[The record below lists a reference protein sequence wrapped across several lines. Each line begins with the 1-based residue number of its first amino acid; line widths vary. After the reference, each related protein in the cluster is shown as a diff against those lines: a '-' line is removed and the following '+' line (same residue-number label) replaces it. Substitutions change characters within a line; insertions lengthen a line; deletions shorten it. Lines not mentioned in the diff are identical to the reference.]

1 MIENIMKRLL
11 SLVLITSLLTSSVS
25 PAFAQLRPVSKGVG
39 KGVRA
44 LTNGGKTVQ
53 TTTRTANEAVEA
65 VSQIGKSV
73 SQIPAPNLN
82 SSLYTTVS
90 RSAAQRQLAFRGS
103 IPQLQSLVRG
113 GQFEGIAAT
122 IIDLPADNPQR
133 AALLRNEF
141 VSVALSGSA
150 GKEQIAQAVEF
161 YRADL
166 MQRAALLAD
175 IPQQSA
181 ASFLEQTPPEI
192 LKVYQEIFSSAGALA
207 LFGNK
212 REDAVILLDFWQHA
226 KDGPLA
232 EVATNITG
240 RGLLRFEAY
249 DEFSAWAQTAQPSGE
264 VWLHLDAYIVKRDL
278 PITLTLS
285 NPDEF
290 SLLPKEQLG
299 AWLGEGCAVNA
310 INAFLSPQAT
320 VWWVEDLGKDRD
332 VLSYLLTHFP
342 QAPAKPVQTPTP
354 STRSNPTAQ
363 IPPLTPIQPDLSSI
377 SFPTPADL
385 TLSAPSL
392 TEKTPASNPLQT
404 VSPADPVKP
413 VHFTS
418 RAAVDN
424 SGMLYSGIPFFHIGK
439 TFSRWGQKIRSWKIF
454 NRHTSSKVAF
464 NEDPALHENTVQDV
478 FGTQTDS
485 AVSGPDDLVNLAAE
499 EEPIFV
505 GEHGFKLTIEG
516 IDGEEQILHNVDVGI
531 DSPIKTDGYNR
542 LVLSNGHIFQL
553 RNLTRTPYNL
563 EHFYFE
569 LPHQT
574 GGLWQLLSVQPKGL
588 YLNRPLRIKLER
600 AANARYRAVA
610 LRAFVE
616 DNLHAVPVVA
626 EVDASLLPAHPE
638 GYLLIKRD
646 GTVEFAAA
654 HGGTPTLLQDF
665 YVRLPKQESRYW
677 APLMQAQPHSNFA
690 LQIHPTAKK
699 TNILTMG
706 VPLFQVGLGKTV
718 SPEFKART
726 TLGES
731 SASAIMLGIN
741 NVLPVLMGFV
751 HPLLR
756 RYGEAAVMRW
766 GMGFFV
772 AGGAVALGSG
782 LYGFLGDGLMS
793 SWQVAGFLT
802 SSVLIAM
809 GTNITRFVQNLLI
822 TANRGKIVPKDSFS
836 SPTEETS
843 QGPAPVYNLQ
853 YLKNR
858 AKQVVTQRP
867 TSSARDVVL
876 FQTGQMFKNIGTM
889 AFLSAPWLV
898 NAMAKGMFGVD
909 LGLDFSASYVPY
921 TAFGAWT
928 LYKLRRT
935 AFKDAVPS
943 NVSAVQNNFQ
953 ETLATVINDLK
964 TQPRQLLQPGKE
976 DILNAAKQLKG
987 AIEILARVESR
998 HQKISFEKLLVQ
1010 HEAECVEELRAQ
1022 LLAQGR
1028 SSTTANNAA
1037 QGLEEAFNSLGRRDV
1052 RLWQVLRSPKIFP
1065 AGLGM
1070 TLATM
1075 HELSVSNGFAFT
1087 MHNLLPDG
1095 AYANALTALVLYGSM
1110 STGRLLGNWIS
1121 RRISGG
1127 SMYALSSSLSLLGT
1141 ATMVAANGNVPLLM
1155 TGAVIASFGVGNFFS
1170 QMYEYMTGLYP
1181 KFRREISLLINY
1193 TMPAAAMLAMPMRK
1207 LVGITGFAGMD
1218 LLVSGV
1224 GLVASMALTHGMF
1237 ANSSIVLAG
1246 KYGLGQL
1253 KQYVKK
1259 VFSHKGKTPPADL
1272 NNSAAQ

>member
-1 MIENIMKRLL
+1 MIENIMKKLL
-11 SLVLITSLLTSSVS
+11 SLVLIASLLTSSVS

-44 LTNGGKTVQ
+44 LTNGGKTVE
-53 TTTRTANEAVEA
+53 TTTRAANEAVEA

-73 SQIPAPNLN
+73 SQVPAPNLN
-82 SSLYTTVS
+82 SSSLYTTIS
-90 RSAAQRQLAFRGS
+90 RGAAQRQLAFRGS
-103 IPQLQSLVRG
+103 IAQLQSLVRG
-113 GQFEGIAAT
+113 GQFEGLAAA
-122 IIDLPADNPQR
+122 IIDLPTGNPQR
-133 AALLRNEF
+133 ALLLRNEF

-150 GKEQIAQAVEF
+150 SKEQIAQAVKF
-161 YRADL
+161 YRTDL

-175 IPQQSA
+175 IPQQSVT
-181 ASFLEQTPPEI
+181 SFLEQTLPER

-232 EVATNITG
+232 EVAANITG

-249 DEFSAWAQTAQPSGE
+249 EEFNAWAKEAQPKGE
-264 VWLHLDAYIVKRDL
+264 VWWGFEEYAAKHKEL
-278 PITLTLS
+278 PLTFTVES
-285 NPDEF
+285 YDV
-290 SLLPKEQLG
+290 SLFPKEQLG
-299 AWLGEGCAVNA
+299 AWLYDGCAVNGA
-310 INAFLSPQAT
+310 NAFFDPLVTQ
-320 VWWVEDLGKDRD
+320 WWVEDLGKDRD

-342 QAPAKPVQTPTP
+342 QAPAKPVQAPVKPQPTDEV
-354 STRSNPTAQ
+354 AQ
-363 IPPLTPIQPDLSSI
+363 IPQLPPIQPDLSSI
-377 SFPTPADL
+377 SLPVQADL
-385 TLSAPSL
+385 TLSAPDL
-392 TEKTPASNPLQT
+392 TGSPLASNPLQT
-404 VSPADPVKP
+404 VSSAAPAKP
-413 VHFTS
+413 THFTS
-418 RAAVDN
+418 RTAVDN
-424 SGMLYSGIPFFHIGK
+424 SGMLYSGIPFFHLGK

-454 NRHTSSKVAF
+454 HRHTNSRVAF
-464 NEDPALHENTVQDV
+464 NEDPSLHENTVQSIFEDPEE
-478 FGTQTDS
+478 TITE
-485 AVSGPDDLVNLAAE
+485 PDDLVDYNE
-499 EEPIFV
+499 NDGPILV
-505 GEHGFKLTIEG
+505 GERGFKLTVEG
-516 IDGEEQILHNVDVGI
+516 DDGREQILRNVDVGI
-531 DSPIKTDGYNR
+531 DAPIKTDGFNR

-553 RNLTRTPYNL
+553 RNLTRAPFNL

-569 LPHQT
+569 LPHQN
-574 GGLWQLLSVQPKGL
+574 GGLWQLLSIRPKNL
-588 YLNRPLRIKLER
+588 ELNRPLRIKLER
-600 AANARYRAVA
+600 TPNARYSITA
-610 LRAFVE
+610 LRALVE
-616 DNLHAVPVVA
+616 GTSQPISVVA
-626 EVDASLLPAHPE
+626 EVDSSLLPAKKE
-638 GYLLIKRD
+638 GFLIIKQN
-646 GTVEFAAA
+646 GTVEFFQE
-654 HGGTPTLLQDF
+654 GGTTVPLRDF

-677 APLMQAQPHSNFA
+677 APLMQAQPRSNFS
-690 LQIHPTAKK
+690 LQIHPTTKK
-699 TNILTMG
+699 TNILTTG

-836 SPTEETS
+836 ATTEETS
-843 QGPAPVYNLQ
+843 QGPAPVYNLH

-858 AKQVVTQRP
+858 AKQVFTQRP

-889 AFLSAPWLV
+889 AFLAAPWFV
-898 NAMAKGMFGVD
+898 NATAKGVFGVD

-921 TAFGAWT
+921 TVFGAWT
-928 LYKLRRT
+928 LHKLRRT

-953 ETLATVINDLK
+953 ETLATVVNSLK
-964 TQPRQLLQPGKE
+964 TQPRGILRPGQE

-998 HQKISFEKLLVQ
+998 HQKVSFEKLLVQ
-1010 HEAECVEELRAQ
+1010 HETECVEELRAQ

-1028 SSTTANNAA
+1028 SSTTANHAA
-1037 QGLEEAFNSLGRRDV
+1037 QALQEAFDSLGRRDV

-1065 AGLGM
+1065 AALGM

-1087 MHNLLPDG
+1087 MHNLLPNG

-1141 ATMVAANGNVPLLM
+1141 ATMVAASGNVPLLM

-1218 LLVSGV
+1218 LLVSGA
-1224 GLVASMALTHGMF
+1224 GLIASLALTSGMF

-1272 NNSAAQ
+1272 NNSVAQ